1 MKKTLSKILS
11 VMLAV
16 ISVIT
21 MVSVARPAKAY
32 DFSDQMTEDYR
43 YNYSYDG
50 KLRILEYLK
59 DEEIVTIPNEIDGIP
74 VSKIEKGAFI
84 NKKARKVIFSENV
97 REMNRETFVDCPN
110 LEEVVFNDGF
120 ESMTR
125 KSFSNCPSIK
135 TVHLP
140 KSCYK
145 FTNDSFHKC
154 DGIEKFIIEK
164 SLSPSSKASF
174 SKFSMSDKTVFMLK
188 EWPSIDIYCYL
199 ANGGYFYS
207 GKENEYYIFKSKE
220 AKKEYSSGY
229 FTYTLDEDNNA
240 EITGYTGAADA
251 SLLDIPAELD
261 SHKVVSIGAKAFESK
276 VESRYKSV
284 SKDDI
289 GKYTSKYSFLAVK
302 FPSTLKRIGDLAFTG
317 CTSLESVSIPDSVEY
332 IGYGAFALCTSL
344 ANPVLP
350 ASLKTLCGQAFAFC
364 PFDGELKLPN
374 GIEYIGTE
382 AFARAN
388 SNSISDEMGR
398 ISSVEFPKSL
408 KFIGVKAFAYNS
420 IESIKI
426 PKTLKSWDGAMAYCR
441 TLKNVEFEDGWTSIA
456 AQAFDNCKSLESI
469 TLPDSIKRIEREAFN
484 DCLELKEVIVSENSN
499 IEFVGN
505 RAFAYTKIT
514 NADFAQR
521 AELGNGA
528 FRKTMVTSFAFTKN
542 QKIIPGYLFTDCK
555 NLSEISFEDGV
566 ITIGPGAF
574 ENTAVKNVVMPDSI
588 VDFGG
593 STFEF
598 CKELETVVIPKN
610 TEYIREWA
618 FADCEKLYKVT
629 WNRIGNKEILYEAF
643 RYCTSLKDFTFEDI
657 TCIDE
662 GAFDETGITDVKLTL
677 SNLDAQTVGESSFQ
691 YFSQLKTLEVGGN
704 VKEIRTLAFASCEN
718 LETAVIADSV
728 EKIADDAFDGC
739 EKLTIYCNENSYAE
753 SYAKANR
760 IRVTTLIVAPI
771 ANQSYTGKKIEPQVS
786 VRFSDRKLTDNKE
799 YSTEYINNLNVG
811 TANVIVTGLGD
822 FSMLITKVDFAIIA
836 VSIDKAEIASIP
848 TQTVNGQTSC
858 EPKLKIKFN
867 GKTLREG
874 EDYTVSYKNNK
885 SAGTATAIIKG
896 IGNFKGTAS
905 VDFNIEVKQSFK
917 DKLQVAFNAVK
928 AVFVKAINWFLKLF
942 K

>member
-16 ISVIT
+16 ISVMT
-21 MVSVARPAKAY
+21 MVSVARPAKAF

-43 YNYSYDG
+43 YNYCYDG
-50 KLRILEYLK
+50 KLSILEYLK

-84 NKKARKVIFSENV
+84 NKKVRKVIFSENV
-97 REMNRETFVDCPN
+97 REMNLETFVDCPN

-145 FTNDSFHKC
+145 FTNDSFYKC
-154 DGIEKFIIEK
+154 DGIEKFIIEN
-164 SLSPSSKASF
+164 SLAPSFRASF

-188 EWPSIDIYCYL
+188 DWPSIGIYCNL

-207 GKENEYYIFKSKE
+207 GKENGYYIFKSKE

-251 SLLDIPAELD
+251 SLLDIPAELE

-388 SNSISDEMGR
+388 SNSISDDMGR

-408 KFIGVKAFAYNS
+408 KYIGVKAFAYNS

-426 PKTLKSWDGAMAYCR
+426 PKTLESWDGAMAYCR

-456 AQAFDNCKSLESI
+456 AQAFNNCKSLESI
-469 TLPDSIKRIEREAFN
+469 TLPDSIKRIEREAFKY
-484 DCLELKEVIVSENSN
+484 CLELREVIVSENSN
-499 IEFVGN
+499 IEFVGA

-514 NADFAQR
+514 NADFAQM

-528 FRKTMVTSFAFTKN
+528 FCKTMVTSFAFTKN

-593 STFEF
+593 STFED

-618 FADCEKLYKVT
+618 FSRCEKLYKVT
-629 WNRIGNKEILYEAF
+629 WNRIGNKEILYQAF
-643 RYCTSLKDFTFEDI
+643 QYCTSLKDFTFEDI

-753 SYAKANR
+753 NYAKANG

-786 VRFSDRKLTDNKE
+786 VRFSDRKLTDNKD

-811 TANVIVTGLGD
+811 TANIIVTGLGD

-848 TQTVNGQTSC
+848 TQTVNGQTPC

>member
-21 MVSVARPAKAY
+21 MVSVARPAKAF

-43 YNYSYDG
+43 YNYCYDG
-50 KLRILEYLK
+50 KLSILEYLK

-84 NKKARKVIFSENV
+84 NKKVRKVIFSENV
-97 REMNRETFVDCPN
+97 REMNLETFVDCPN

-145 FTNDSFHKC
+145 FTNDSFYKC
-154 DGIEKFIIEK
+154 DGIEKFIIEN
-164 SLSPSSKASF
+164 SLAPSFRASF

-188 EWPSIDIYCYL
+188 DWPSIGIYCNL

-207 GKENEYYIFKSKE
+207 GKENGYYIFKSKE

-317 CTSLESVSIPDSVEY
+317 CTSLEYVSIPDSVEY

-382 AFARAN
+382 AFARAS

-408 KFIGVKAFAYNS
+408 KYIGVKAFAYNS

-441 TLKNVEFEDGWTSIA
+441 TLKNVEFEDGRTSIA

-469 TLPDSIKRIEREAFN
+469 TLPDSIKRIEREAFKY
-484 DCLELKEVIVSENSN
+484 CLELKEVIVSENSN
-499 IEFVGN
+499 IEFVGA

-528 FRKTMVTSFAFTKN
+528 FCKTMVTSFAFTKN

-566 ITIGPGAF
+566 ITIGPRAF

-593 STFEF
+593 STFED

-618 FADCEKLYKVT
+618 FSRCEKLYKVT
-629 WNRIGNKEILYEAF
+629 WNRIGNKEILYQAF
-643 RYCTSLKDFTFEDI
+643 QYCTSLKDFTFEDI

-677 SNLDAQTVGESSFQ
+677 SNLDAQTVGENSFQ

-786 VRFSDRKLTDNKE
+786 VRFSDRKLTDNKD

-848 TQTVNGQTSC
+848 TQTVNGQTPC

>member
-16 ISVIT
+16 ISVMT
-21 MVSVARPAKAY
+21 MVSVARPAKAF
-32 DFSDQMTEDYR
+32 DFCDQMTEDYR
-43 YNYSYDG
+43 YNYCYDG
-50 KLRILEYLK
+50 KLSILEYLK

-74 VSKIEKGAFI
+74 VSKIEKGTFI
-84 NKKARKVIFSENV
+84 NKKVRKVIFSENV

-145 FTNDSFHKC
+145 FTNDSFYKC
-154 DGIEKFIIEK
+154 DGIEKFIIEN
-164 SLSPSSKASF
+164 SLAPSFRASF

-188 EWPSIDIYCYL
+188 DWPGIGIYCNL

-207 GKENEYYIFKSKE
+207 GKENGYYIFKSKE

-317 CTSLESVSIPDSVEY
+317 CTSLEYVSIPDSVEY

-388 SNSISDEMGR
+388 SNSISDDMGR

-408 KFIGVKAFAYNS
+408 KYIGVKAFAYNS

-426 PKTLKSWDGAMAYCR
+426 PKTLESWDGAMAYCR

-469 TLPDSIKRIEREAFN
+469 TLPDSIKRIEREAFKY
-484 DCLELKEVIVSENSN
+484 CLELKEVVVSENSN
-499 IEFVGN
+499 IEFVGA

-528 FRKTMVTSFAFTKN
+528 FCKTMVTSFAFTKN

-593 STFEF
+593 STFED

-618 FADCEKLYKVT
+618 FSRCEKLYKVT
-629 WNRIGNKEILYEAF
+629 WNRIGNKEILYQAF
-643 RYCTSLKDFTFEDI
+643 QYCTSLKDFTFEDI

-704 VKEIRTLAFASCEN
+704 VKEIHTLAFASCEN

-753 SYAKANR
+753 SYAKANG

-786 VRFSDRKLTDNKE
+786 VRFSDRKLTDNKD

-848 TQTVNGQTSC
+848 TQTVNGQTPC

-874 EDYTVSYKNNK
+874 EDYTVSYKNNE

-928 AVFVKAINWFLKLF
+928 AVFVKVINWFLKLF

>member
-21 MVSVARPAKAY
+21 MVSVARPAKAF

-43 YNYSYDG
+43 YNYCYDG
-50 KLRILEYLK
+50 KLSILEYLK

-84 NKKARKVIFSENV
+84 NKKVRKVIFSENV

-145 FTNDSFHKC
+145 FTNDSFYKC
-154 DGIEKFIIEK
+154 DGIEKFIIEN
-164 SLSPSSKASF
+164 SLAPSFRASF

-188 EWPSIDIYCYL
+188 DWPSIGIYCNL

-207 GKENEYYIFKSKE
+207 GKENGYYIFKSKE
-220 AKKEYSSGY
+220 AQEEYSSGY

-276 VESRYKSV
+276 VESKYRSV
-284 SKDDI
+284 SHDDI

-388 SNSISDEMGR
+388 SNSISDDMGR

-408 KFIGVKAFAYNS
+408 KYIGVKAFAYNS

-426 PKTLKSWDGAMAYCR
+426 PKTLESWDGAMAYCR
-441 TLKNVEFEDGWTSIA
+441 TLKNVEFEDGRTSIA
-456 AQAFDNCKSLESI
+456 AQAFNNCKSLESI
-469 TLPDSIKRIEREAFN
+469 TLPDSIKRIEREAFKY
-484 DCLELKEVIVSENSN
+484 CLELREVIVSENSN
-499 IEFVGN
+499 IEFVGA

-528 FRKTMVTSFAFTKN
+528 FCKTMVTSFAFTKN

-593 STFEF
+593 STFED

-618 FADCEKLYKVT
+618 FSRCEKLYKVT
-629 WNRIGNKEILYEAF
+629 WNRIGNKEILYQAF
-643 RYCTSLKDFTFEDI
+643 QYCTSLKDFTFEDI

-753 SYAKANR
+753 SYAKANG

-786 VRFSDRKLTDNKE
+786 VRFSDRKLTDNKD

-848 TQTVNGQTSC
+848 TQTVNGQTPC

>member
-21 MVSVARPAKAY
+21 MASVAQPAMAF
-32 DFSDQMTEDYR
+32 DFSDQTTEDFR
-43 YNYSYDG
+43 YNYGYDG
-50 KLRILEYLK
+50 KLCILEYLK
-59 DEEIVTIPNEIDGIP
+59 DEKIVMIPNEINGVP

-84 NKKARKVIFSENV
+84 NKKVCKVIFSENM
-97 REMNRETFVDCPN
+97 RGMNSETFVDCLN

-120 ESMTR
+120 ESMTI
-125 KSFSNCPSIK
+125 KSFTNCPSIK

-140 KSCYK
+140 KSCYN
-145 FTNDSFHKC
+145 FRSNSFYKC
-154 DGIEKFIIEK
+154 DGIEKFIIEN
-164 SLSPSSKASF
+164 SLVPSSGASF

-188 EWPSIDIYCYL
+188 DWPSIVVYCNL
-199 ANGGYFYS
+199 ANSGYFYS
-207 GKENEYYIFKSKE
+207 GKENGYYIFKNKE
-220 AKKEYSSGY
+220 AQENYSSGY

-276 VESRYKSV
+276 VESGYKSV
-284 SKDDI
+284 SKNDI
-289 GKYTSKYSFLAVK
+289 GKYTSKYNFLAVK

-382 AFARAN
+382 AFIRTLS
-388 SNSISDEMGR
+388 SNISDDMGR

-408 KFIGVKAFAYNS
+408 KYIGVKAFAYNS

-426 PKTLKSWDGAMAYCR
+426 PKTLKSWDGAMASCR
-441 TLKNVEFEDGWTSIA
+441 LLKNVELEDGRTSIA
-456 AQAFDNCKSLESI
+456 AQAFDKCKSLESI

-484 DCLELKEVIVSENSN
+484 DCLELKEVIVGENSN
-499 IEFVGN
+499 IEFVGSH
-505 RAFAYTKIT
+505 AFDHTKIT
-514 NADFAQR
+514 NADFAQN
-521 AELGNGA
+521 AELGVGA
-528 FRKTMVTSFAFTKN
+528 FKRTSVTSFAFTKN
-542 QKIIPGYLFTDCK
+542 QKIIPGYLFADCK

-566 ITIGPGAF
+566 VTIGSGAF

-593 STFEF
+593 STFEY

-677 SNLDAQTVGESSFQ
+677 SNLESQAVESESFMA
-691 YFSQLKTLEVGGN
+691 FDKLKTLKVGGN

-728 EKIADDAFDGC
+728 EKIADDAFESCD
-739 EKLTIYCNENSYAE
+739 KLTIYCNENSYAE
-753 SYAKANR
+753 SYAKANG
-760 IRVTTLIVAPI
+760 IKVTTLIVAPI

-786 VRFSDRKLTDNKE
+786 VRFSDRKLTDSKD
-799 YSTEYINNLNVG
+799 YSTEYVNNLNVG

-848 TQTVNGQTSC
+848 TQITNGQTPC
-858 EPKLKIKFN
+858 EPKVKVKFN
-867 GKTLREG
+867 GKTLKEG

-885 SAGTATAIIKG
+885 SAGTATATIKG
-896 IGNFKGTAS
+896 IGNFKGTTS

>member
-21 MVSVARPAKAY
+21 IASVAQPAMAI
-32 DFSDQMTEDYR
+32 DFSDQKTEDFR
-43 YNYSYDG
+43 YNYGYDG

-59 DEEIVTIPNEIDGIP
+59 DEEIVTIPNEIDGIS
-74 VSKIEKGAFI
+74 VSEIEKNVFN
-84 NKKARKVIFSENV
+84 NKKVRKVIFSENM
-97 REMNRETFVDCPN
+97 RRINRETFVDCPN

-120 ESMTR
+120 EFMAI
-125 KSFSNCPSIK
+125 KSFSNCPSLK

-140 KSCYK
+140 KSCYD
-145 FTNDSFHKC
+145 FHHTSFYKC
-154 DGIEKFIIEK
+154 GGIEKFIIEN
-164 SLSPSSKASF
+164 SLSTSSGASF

-188 EWPSIDIYCYL
+188 DRPSIDIYCNL

-207 GKENEYYIFKSKE
+207 GKENGYYIFKSKE
-220 AKKEYSSGY
+220 AQEEYSSGY

-240 EITGYTGAADA
+240 EITGYTGPADA
-251 SLLDIPAELD
+251 PLLDIPAELD
-261 SHKVVSIGAKAFESK
+261 SHKVVSIGIRAFECTG
-276 VESRYKSV
+276 EERYETV
-284 SKDDI
+284 SEYDI
-289 GKYTSKYSFLAVK
+289 GNYTSKYDFLAVK
-302 FPSTLKRIGDLAFTG
+302 FPSTLKRIGDFAFTG
-317 CTSLESVSIPDSVEY
+317 CGSLEFVSIPDSVEY

-344 ANPVLP
+344 LNPDLP
-350 ASLKTLCGQAFAFC
+350 SSLKMLCGQAFAYC

-374 GIEYIGTE
+374 EIEYIGTE
-382 AFARAN
+382 AFIRTS
-388 SNSISDEMGR
+388 SNNISDDVGR
-398 ISSVEFPKSL
+398 ISSVEFPESL
-408 KFIGVKAFAYNS
+408 KCIGVKAFAYNS

-441 TLKNVEFEDGWTSIA
+441 TLKNVEFEDGLTEIA
-456 AQAFDNCKSLESI
+456 AEAFDHCQSLESV

-484 DCLELKEVIVSENSN
+484 YCEELKEVIVGENSN

-593 STFEF
+593 STFED
-598 CKELETVVIPKN
+598 CKELETVVISKN

-618 FADCEKLYKVT
+618 FSRCEKLYKVT
-629 WNRIGNKEILYEAF
+629 WNRIGNKEILYQAF
-643 RYCTSLKDFTFEDI
+643 QYCTSLKDFTFEDI

-786 VRFSDRKLTDNKE
+786 VRFSDRKLTNNKD

-811 TANVIVTGLGD
+811 TANVIVTGLED
-822 FSMLITKVDFAIIA
+822 FSMLVTKVDFAIIA

-848 TQTVNGQTSC
+848 TQTTNGLKPC
-858 EPKLKIKFN
+858 EPKVRVKFN
-867 GKTLREG
+867 GRTLKEG
-874 EDYTVSYKNNK
+874 EDYTVSYKNNS
-885 SAGTATAIIKG
+885 SAGTATATIKG

-905 VDFNIEVKQSFK
+905 VDFNVEVKQGFK
-917 DKLQVAFNAVK
+917 DKVQGAFNAVK
-928 AVFVKAINWFLKLF
+928 AAFVKAINWLLKLF

>member
-21 MVSVARPAKAY
+21 MVSVARPAKAF
-32 DFSDQMTEDYR
+32 DFCDQMTEDYR
-43 YNYSYDG
+43 YNYCYDG
-50 KLRILEYLK
+50 KLSILEYLK

-84 NKKARKVIFSENV
+84 NKKVRKVIFSENV

-145 FTNDSFHKC
+145 FTNDSFYKC
-154 DGIEKFIIEK
+154 DGIEKFIIEN
-164 SLSPSSKASF
+164 SLAPSFRASF

-188 EWPSIDIYCYL
+188 DWPSIGIYCNL

-207 GKENEYYIFKSKE
+207 GKENGYYIFKSKE

-317 CTSLESVSIPDSVEY
+317 CTSLEYVSIPDSVEY

-382 AFARAN
+382 AFARAS

-408 KFIGVKAFAYNS
+408 KYIGVKAFAYNS

-426 PKTLKSWDGAMAYCR
+426 PKTLESWDGAMAYCR

-456 AQAFDNCKSLESI
+456 AQAFNNCKSLESI
-469 TLPDSIKRIEREAFN
+469 TLPDSIKRIECEAFKY
-484 DCLELKEVIVSENSN
+484 CLELREVIVSENSN
-499 IEFVGN
+499 IEFVGA

-528 FRKTMVTSFAFTKN
+528 FCKTMVTSFAFTKN

-555 NLSEISFEDGV
+555 NLSKISFEDGV
-566 ITIGPGAF
+566 ITIGPRAF

-593 STFEF
+593 GTFED

-728 EKIADDAFDGC
+728 EKIADDAFEGC

-786 VRFSDRKLTDNKE
+786 VRFSDRKLTDNKD

-848 TQTVNGQTSC
+848 TQTVNGQTPC

>member
-43 YNYSYDG
+43 YNYCYDG
-50 KLRILEYLK
+50 KLSILEYLK
-59 DEEIVTIPNEIDGIP
+59 DEEIVTVPNEIDGIP

-84 NKKARKVIFSENV
+84 NKKVRKVIFSENV

-145 FTNDSFHKC
+145 FTYDSFYKC
-154 DGIEKFIIEK
+154 DGIEKFIIEN
-164 SLSPSSKASF
+164 SLAPSSGASF

-188 EWPSIDIYCYL
+188 DRPSIGIYCNL

-207 GKENEYYIFKSKE
+207 GKENGYYIFKSKE

-240 EITGYTGAADA
+240 EITGYMGAADA

-302 FPSTLKRIGDLAFTG
+302 FPLTLKRIGDLAFTG
-317 CTSLESVSIPDSVEY
+317 CTSLEYVSIPDSVEY

-388 SNSISDEMGR
+388 SNSISDDMGR

-426 PKTLKSWDGAMAYCR
+426 PKTLNSWDGAMAYCR

-469 TLPDSIKRIEREAFN
+469 TLPDSIKRIEREAFKY
-484 DCLELKEVIVSENSN
+484 CGELKEVIVNENSN

-593 STFEF
+593 STFAD

-618 FADCEKLYKVT
+618 FSGCEKLYKVT
-629 WNRIGNKEILYEAF
+629 WNRIGNKEILYQAF
-643 RYCTSLKDFTFEDI
+643 QYCTSLKDFTFEDI

-786 VRFSDRKLTDNKE
+786 VRFSDRKLTDNKD

-848 TQTVNGQTSC
+848 TQTVNGQTPC

-867 GKTLREG
+867 GKTLRES

>member
-21 MVSVARPAKAY
+21 MASVARPAKAY

-145 FTNDSFHKC
+145 FSYASFYNC

-276 VESRYKSV
+276 VESKYRSV
-284 SKDDI
+284 SHDDI

-374 GIEYIGTE
+374 GIE
-382 AFARAN
+382 
-388 SNSISDEMGR
+388 S
-398 ISSVEFPKSL
+398 
-408 KFIGVKAFAYNS
+408 
-420 IESIKI
+420 
-426 PKTLKSWDGAMAYCR
+426 
-441 TLKNVEFEDGWTSIA
+441 
-456 AQAFDNCKSLESI
+456 
-469 TLPDSIKRIEREAFN
+469 
-484 DCLELKEVIVSENSN
+484 
-499 IEFVGN
+499 
-505 RAFAYTKIT
+505 
-514 NADFAQR
+514 
-521 AELGNGA
+521 
-528 FRKTMVTSFAFTKN
+528 
-542 QKIIPGYLFTDCK
+542 
-555 NLSEISFEDGV
+555 
-566 ITIGPGAF
+566 
-574 ENTAVKNVVMPDSI
+574 
-588 VDFGG
+588 
-593 STFEF
+593 
-598 CKELETVVIPKN
+598 
-610 TEYIREWA
+610 
-618 FADCEKLYKVT
+618 
-629 WNRIGNKEILYEAF
+629 
-643 RYCTSLKDFTFEDI
+643 
-657 TCIDE
+657 
-662 GAFDETGITDVKLTL
+662 
-677 SNLDAQTVGESSFQ
+677 
-691 YFSQLKTLEVGGN
+691 
-704 VKEIRTLAFASCEN
+704 
-718 LETAVIADSV
+718 
-728 EKIADDAFDGC
+728 
-739 EKLTIYCNENSYAE
+739 
-753 SYAKANR
+753 
-760 IRVTTLIVAPI
+760 
-771 ANQSYTGKKIEPQVS
+771 
-786 VRFSDRKLTDNKE
+786 
-799 YSTEYINNLNVG
+799 
-811 TANVIVTGLGD
+811 
-822 FSMLITKVDFAIIA
+822 
-836 VSIDKAEIASIP
+836 
-848 TQTVNGQTSC
+848 
-858 EPKLKIKFN
+858 
-867 GKTLREG
+867 
-874 EDYTVSYKNNK
+874 
-885 SAGTATAIIKG
+885 
-896 IGNFKGTAS
+896 
-905 VDFNIEVKQSFK
+905 
-917 DKLQVAFNAVK
+917 
-928 AVFVKAINWFLKLF
+928 
-942 K
+942 

>member
-21 MVSVARPAKAY
+21 MVSVARPARAF

-43 YNYSYDG
+43 YNYCYDG
-50 KLRILEYLK
+50 KLSILEYLK

-84 NKKARKVIFSENV
+84 NKKVRKVIFSENV
-97 REMNRETFVDCPN
+97 REMNLETFVDCPN

-145 FTNDSFHKC
+145 FTNDSFYKC
-154 DGIEKFIIEK
+154 DGIEKFIIEN
-164 SLSPSSKASF
+164 SLAPSFRASF

-188 EWPSIDIYCYL
+188 DWPSIGIYCNL

-207 GKENEYYIFKSKE
+207 GKENGYYIFKSKE

-388 SNSISDEMGR
+388 SNSISDDMGR

-408 KFIGVKAFAYNS
+408 KYIGVKAFAYNS

-456 AQAFDNCKSLESI
+456 AQAFNNCKSLESI
-469 TLPDSIKRIEREAFN
+469 TLPDSIKRIEREAFKY
-484 DCLELKEVIVSENSN
+484 CLELREVIVSENSN
-499 IEFVGN
+499 IEFVGA

-514 NADFAQR
+514 NADFAQM

-528 FRKTMVTSFAFTKN
+528 FCKTMVTSFAFTKN

-593 STFEF
+593 STFED

-618 FADCEKLYKVT
+618 FSRCEKLYKVT
-629 WNRIGNKEILYEAF
+629 WNRIGNKEILYQAF
-643 RYCTSLKDFTFEDI
+643 QYCTSLKDFTFEDI

-728 EKIADDAFDGC
+728 EKIADNAFESCD
-739 EKLTIYCNENSYAE
+739 KLTIYCNENSYAE
-753 SYAKANR
+753 SYAKANG

-786 VRFSDRKLTDNKE
+786 VRFSDRKLTDNKD

-848 TQTVNGQTSC
+848 TQTVNGQTPC

>member
-1 MKKTLSKILS
+1 M
-11 VMLAV
+11 
-16 ISVIT
+16 
-21 MVSVARPAKAY
+21 
-32 DFSDQMTEDYR
+32 
-43 YNYSYDG
+43 
-50 KLRILEYLK
+50 K

-521 AELGNGA
+521 A
-528 FRKTMVTSFAFTKN
+528 
-542 QKIIPGYLFTDCK
+542 
-555 NLSEISFEDGV
+555 
-566 ITIGPGAF
+566 
-574 ENTAVKNVVMPDSI
+574 
-588 VDFGG
+588 
-593 STFEF
+593 
-598 CKELETVVIPKN
+598 
-610 TEYIREWA
+610 
-618 FADCEKLYKVT
+618 
-629 WNRIGNKEILYEAF
+629 
-643 RYCTSLKDFTFEDI
+643 
-657 TCIDE
+657 
-662 GAFDETGITDVKLTL
+662 
-677 SNLDAQTVGESSFQ
+677 
-691 YFSQLKTLEVGGN
+691 
-704 VKEIRTLAFASCEN
+704 
-718 LETAVIADSV
+718 
-728 EKIADDAFDGC
+728 
-739 EKLTIYCNENSYAE
+739 
-753 SYAKANR
+753 
-760 IRVTTLIVAPI
+760 
-771 ANQSYTGKKIEPQVS
+771 
-786 VRFSDRKLTDNKE
+786 
-799 YSTEYINNLNVG
+799 
-811 TANVIVTGLGD
+811 
-822 FSMLITKVDFAIIA
+822 
-836 VSIDKAEIASIP
+836 
-848 TQTVNGQTSC
+848 
-858 EPKLKIKFN
+858 
-867 GKTLREG
+867 
-874 EDYTVSYKNNK
+874 
-885 SAGTATAIIKG
+885 
-896 IGNFKGTAS
+896 
-905 VDFNIEVKQSFK
+905 
-917 DKLQVAFNAVK
+917 
-928 AVFVKAINWFLKLF
+928 
-942 K
+942 